1 MKYLIRIGLSTNS
14 SSSHSILIS
23 RNPDKVKEDFYPW
36 DFGWEFFVCK
46 TPLAKMCYLIAN
58 AASDIYIDAYQKN
71 HRELD
76 RVVVKF
82 VDLMFEREPIKRLF
96 IDALREMLNY
106 FSDNL
111 NDDMDVAEMRRLLL
125 ARYDESYTV
134 IERLARCDHESRWN
148 WRYILKNTE
157 LSQFMLDFIEWV
169 VFDPK
174 VIIVGGNDNFY
185 DEENDMSFVDYQYQ
199 LAWADE
205 SEEYD
210 VLWRLLRQ
218 FLHYV
223 GTVKMWCM
231 NEDYQIKKE
240 GDKKYTI
247 LMEDSGKLCYLYVD
261 FGM

>member
-1 MKYLIRIGLSTNS
+1 MKAFIRLGLSTNS

-23 RNPDKVKEDFYPW
+23 RNPDKVKGDFDPW

-82 VDLMFEREPIKRLF
+82 VELMFERESIKRLF
-96 IDALREMLNY
+96 IDALREMLND

-111 NDDMDVAEMRRLLL
+111 SYDMNIAEMRRFLL
-125 ARYDESYTV
+125 ARYNDEYTV
-134 IERLARCDHESRWN
+134 IERLDRCDHESRWN
-148 WRYILKNTE
+148 WRYILKNPE
-157 LSQFMLDFIEWV
+157 YNQFMLDFIEWV
-169 VFDPK
+169 LFDPK
-174 VIIVGGNDNFY
+174 VIIVGGNDNYY
-185 DEENDMSFVDYQYQ
+185 DFVDYQYQ

-218 FLHYV
+218 FLHYI
-223 GTVKMWCM
+223 G
-231 NEDYQIKKE
+231 NEEYQIKKE

-247 LMEDSGKLCYLYVD
+247 SMEDSRNICYLYVD
-261 FGM
+261 FDT

>member
-1 MKYLIRIGLSTNS
+1 MKYFVRFGLSTNS

-23 RNPDKVKEDFYPW
+23 RDPDKVKEDFYPC

-82 VDLMFEREPIKRLF
+82 VELMFEREPIKRLF
-96 IDALREMLNY
+96 IDALRKMLND

-111 NDDMDVAEMRRLLL
+111 SYDMNVAEMRRFLL
-125 ARYDESYTV
+125 ARYNEDYKV
-134 IERLARCDHESRWN
+134 IERLDRCDHESRWN
-148 WRYILKNTE
+148 WRYILKNPE
-157 LSQFMLDFIEWV
+157 LSQFMLDFIEWL
-169 VFDPK
+169 VFDPE

-185 DEENDMSFVDYQYQ
+185 DEKNDMSYVDYQYQ

-210 VLWRLLRQ
+210 VLWQLLRQ
-218 FLHYV
+218 FLHYI
-223 GTVKMWCM
+223 G
-231 NEDYQIKKE
+231 NEEYQIKKE

-247 LMEDSGKLCYLYVD
+247 SMEDSWNIYYLYVD
-261 FGM
+261 FGT